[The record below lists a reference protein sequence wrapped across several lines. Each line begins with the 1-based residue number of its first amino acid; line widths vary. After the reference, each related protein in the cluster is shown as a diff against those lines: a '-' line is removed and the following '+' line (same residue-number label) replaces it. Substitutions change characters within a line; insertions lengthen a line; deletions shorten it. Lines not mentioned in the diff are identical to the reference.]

1 MKVSNN
7 FLSLRDAERF
17 NVVKNNAH
25 ISNKTI
31 RLNNLKRSVKK
42 RQYSGEL

>member
-17 NVVKNNAH
+17 NVVKNSAR
-25 ISNKTI
+25 ISNKTM